1 MDESEKNKELDD
13 AMRDVIG
20 KDDEQAALKAQ
31 AENHER
37 RLQMVQDRALK
48 IYNTGLFL
56 WMHKC
61 ALLQAGFSAT
71 EAQAMTNMVQVF
83 YLEEQGL

>member
-1 MDESEKNKELDD
+1 
-13 AMRDVIG
+13 
-20 KDDEQAALKAQ
+20 
-31 AENHER
+31 
-37 RLQMVQDRALK
+37 VQDRALK